1 VDKKMPAKILNGTEL
16 ANKIKGELKIV
27 VSEMKDHGINPGL
40 AVVIVG
46 NDPASRVYVNF
57 KKRDCSEIGVESYEY
72 ALSENTSEEEL
83 INLIKKL
90 NKDPKVN
97 GILVQLP
104 LPKHINEDKVIFEI
118 DPLKDADCFHPVN
131 VGKLMIGKPEFMPCT
146 PAGVIELL
154 VENGIEIEGKDCVV
168 VGRSNIVGKP
178 QALLLLAKNGT
189 VTVCHSKTKNLDE
202 VCKRADILI
211 LAIGRPE
218 IIKGSAVKQGAVVID
233 VGVNRLDDNRLVGD
247 VEFSTASEVASA
259 ITRVTGGVGPMTRA
273 ILMKNT
279 VKAAKLQYSDK
290 F

>member
-1 VDKKMPAKILNGTEL
+1 MPAKILNGTEL
-16 ANKIKGELKIV
+16 ANKIKAELKIV
-27 VSEMKDHGINPGL
+27 VSAMKNHGINPGL

-57 KKRDCSEIGVESYEY
+57 KKRDCAEIGVESFEY

-131 VGKLMIGKPEFMPCT
+131 VGKLMIGKPEFLPCT

-154 VENGIEIEGKDCVV
+154 VENNIEIEGKDCVV

-202 VCKRADILI
+202 VCRRADILI

-279 VKAAKLQYSDK
+279 VKAAKLQNSDK

>member
-1 VDKKMPAKILNGTEL
+1 MSAKILSGTDL
-16 ANKIKGELKIV
+16 AKKIKDELKNTV
-27 VSEMKDHGINPGL
+27 TEMKNKKVNPGL

-46 NDPASRVYVNF
+46 GDPASRVYVNF
-57 KKRDCSEIGVESYEY
+57 KKKDCSEIGIESFEY
-72 ALSENTSEEEL
+72 ALDEKVSEEEL
-83 INLIKKL
+83 IALIKKL

-104 LPKHINEDKVIFEI
+104 LPKHINEDKIIFEI
-118 DPLKDADCFHPVN
+118 DPMKDADCFHPVN
-131 VGKLMIGKPEFMPCT
+131 VGKLMIGKPEFLPCT

-154 VENGIEIEGKDCVV
+154 IENGIEIEGKECVV

-189 VTVCHSKTKNLDE
+189 VTVCHSKTKNLNE
-202 VCKRADILI
+202 VCSRADILI

-218 IIKGSAVKQGAVVID
+218 IIKGSAIKPGAVVID
-233 VGVNRLDDNRLVGD
+233 VGVNRLDDNKLVGD
-247 VEFSTASEVASA
+247 VEFSSASIVASA
-259 ITRVTGGVGPMTRA
+259 ITKVTGGVGPMTRA

-279 VKAAKLQYSDK
+279 VKAAKLQNPDK

>member
-1 VDKKMPAKILNGTEL
+1 MSAKVLNGTEL
-16 ANKIKGELKIV
+16 AKKIKVELKAV
-27 VSEMKDHGINPGL
+27 VSVMKHSDINPGL

-57 KKRDCSEIGVESYEY
+57 KKKDCAEVGIESFEY
-72 ALSENTSEEEL
+72 ALEEKTSEEEL
-83 INLIKKL
+83 ITLIKKL

-104 LPKHINEDKVIFEI
+104 LPKHINEDKVIYAI

-131 VGKLMIGKPEFMPCT
+131 VGKLMIGKPEFLPCT

-154 VENGIEIEGKDCVV
+154 MENGIQIEGKECVV

-178 QALLLLAKNGT
+178 QAIMLLAKNGT

-218 IIKGSAVKQGAVVID
+218 IIKGNAIKPGAVVID
-233 VGVNRLDDNRLVGD
+233 VGVNRLADNSLVGD
-247 VEFSTASEVASA
+247 VEFSSASEVASA

-273 ILMKNT
+273 LLLKNT
-279 VKAAKLQYSDK
+279 VKAAKLQNPKK

>member
-16 ANKIKGELKIV
+16 ANKIKAELKVV
-27 VSEMKDHGINPGL
+27 VSEMKDLGINPGL

-57 KKRDCSEIGVESYEY
+57 KKRDCAEIGVESFEY
-72 ALSENTSEEEL
+72 ALSENISEEEL

-218 IIKGSAVKQGAVVID
+218 IIKGSAVKPGAVVID

-247 VEFSTASEVASA
+247 VEFSTASDVASA

-279 VKAAKLQYSDK
+279 VKAAKLQNSDK